1 LPSRLQKG
9 FAALFVFGLVAVACS
24 NGNNSGGPT
33 TSAGGPTTS
42 GGATSSAGG
51 TTSGGGATSAP
62 SKQYT
67 IGFTNPIASNDQLH
81 TLQQAIEAR
90 AEALGDKV
98 ISLNDNL
105 DVNKQVSDIDQLV
118 AQKVDAIIVFPLDPK
133 AITPAVERAEAAGI
147 KTIGINATLGNTSA
161 KNAKPFDA
169 AVNQGEEEMA
179 TGTAKFVIDQLH
191 GKGNVLGIGLGVPVP
206 TIEYQMQVMQDEVTK
221 GGLTWL
227 ARVDNPTDDS
237 AGAEPVVAQA
247 LLKYPDINA
256 IMAYNDPSA
265 LGAVAAVKAAGDQG
279 KIIITGANGVAL
291 DQVRDGEIALS
302 YDLLPWV
309 QGICYVNVITDILN
323 GTQVPV
329 TTTAPVQQITKDNV
343 DQVQDWNAAIAKIK
357 SGQYTKCAPADQ
369 Q

>member
-1 LPSRLQKG
+1 L
-9 FAALFVFGLVAVACS
+9 AVLFVFGVLAAACS
-24 NGNNSGGPT
+24 NSGNGS
-33 TSAGGPTTS
+33 GPTTS
-42 GGATSSAGG
+42 GGATTS
-51 TTSGGGATSAP
+51 TTSGGATTSTTSGATTSGGATTAAG
-62 SKQYT
+62 KQYT

-81 TLQQAIEAR
+81 TLQLAIEAR
-90 AEALGDKV
+90 ANALGDKV

-133 AITPAVERAEAAGI
+133 AITPAVDRAEAAGI
-147 KTIGINATLGNTSA
+147 KTIGINATLGNTKA
-161 KNAKPFDA
+161 TNAKPFDA
-169 AVNQGEEEMA
+169 AVNQGELEMA
-179 TGTAKFVIDQLH
+179 SGTAKFVVDQLH

-206 TIEYQMQVMQDEVTK
+206 TIEYQMQVMQADVTK

-265 LGAVAAVKAAGDQG
+265 LGAVAAVKAAGQQG

-291 DQVRDGEIALS
+291 DQVKSGDIALS

-323 GTQVPV
+323 GKQVPV

-343 DQVQDWNAAIAKIK
+343 DQVQPWPEAIAKIS
-357 SGQYTKCAPADQ
+357 SGQYTKCAPASAQ
-369 Q
+369 